1 MPGKMMTQ
9 GGMQFSSGRAPIS
22 AAHFA
27 DAQPDPAKARRRL
40 RIVVA
45 DDDRD
50 QVLTLVTLLRD
61 EGHEVRGLHRGKEV
75 VRTVAEFEADVV
87 IVDIKLPDA
96 SGFELAEQIRKQHGD
111 ARPLL
116 IAISGVYKKEPD
128 RILAEIVGFDHHL
141 TKPFELDAL
150 LKLVE
155 PLTRPIPHESLARRT
170 ADDTRELV
178 SRATKLVGLEELARQ
193 LDVPASLLQM
203 WAKGEAKMPDRK
215 LFLLAAIL
223 VKVAERK

>member
-1 MPGKMMTQ
+1 MIAERGV
-9 GGMQFSSGRAPIS
+9 QFSSGRAPIS
-22 AAHFA
+22 AAQFA
-27 DAQPDPAKARRRL
+27 DSRAEPGKARRRL
-40 RIVVA
+40 RIIVA
-45 DDDRD
+45 DDDHD

-61 EGHEVRGLHRGKEV
+61 EGHEVKGLYRGKDLA
-75 VRTVAEFEADVV
+75 RTVTDFGADVV
-87 IVDIKLPDA
+87 VVDIKLPDA
-96 SGFELAEQIRKQHGD
+96 SGFEIAEQIRKQHGE

-155 PLTRPIPHESLARRT
+155 PLTRPMPQEGLARRT

-178 SRATKLVGLEELARQ
+178 SRAAQLMGPEELARQ
-193 LDVPASLLQM
+193 LEVPASLLQSWM
-203 WAKGEAKMPDRK
+203 NGEAKMPDRK
-215 LFLLAAIL
+215 LFVLAAIL

>member
-1 MPGKMMTQ
+1 MIE
-9 GGMQFSSGRAPIS
+9 GGIQFSSAGAPLW

-27 DAQPDPAKARRRL
+27 DAQADPAKARQRL
-40 RIVVA
+40 RIIVA

-50 QVLTLVTLLRD
+50 QVLTLEALLRD
-61 EGHEVRGLHRGKEV
+61 EGHEVRALHRGKDV
-75 VRTVAEFEADVV
+75 VRTVAEFGADVV
-87 IVDIKLPDA
+87 VVDIKLPDA
-96 SGFELAEQIRKQHGD
+96 SGFEIAEQIRKQHGE

-116 IAISGVYKKEPD
+116 IAISGVYKKAPD
-128 RILAEIVGFDHHL
+128 RILAEIVGFDHLL
-141 TKPFELDAL
+141 TKPFEFDAL

-155 PLTRPIPHESLARRT
+155 PLTRPMPHETLARRT

-193 LDVPASLLQM
+193 LEVPASLLQS
-203 WAKGEAKMPDRK
+203 WINGEAKMPDRK
-215 LFLLAAIL
+215 LFVLAAIL